1 MRTRP
6 PTMED
11 RSVPTYVQ
19 VLPVA
24 CFGVVMAMYF
34 THRNFQPSH
43 AYLLGCA
50 LPVAAAT
57 AWLTLHIRGS
67 ILGCV
72 YRPRGA
78 WGGDYK
84 VYEGGAAWAR
94 AFATALLCA
103 VAVAFFVDSFGNT
116 VFGTLSY
123 RRYLITGT
131 YLHESR
137 FTRCNGLRV
146 ERPGAASRPHHFCV
160 SAAAARTLG
169 VGQHVLVGD
178 QRSWFGNE
186 VTSYRALTP

>member
-1 MRTRP
+1 
-6 PTMED
+6 MEE

-24 CFGVVMAMYF
+24 CFGVLMAMYF
-34 THRNFQPSH
+34 THRNFQPSRT
-43 AYLLGCA
+43 YLLACA
-50 LPVAAAT
+50 LPAAAAT
-57 AWLTLHIRGS
+57 AWLTLRIRGS

-78 WGGDYK
+78 WWGGDDYK

-94 AFATALLCA
+94 AFVTALVCV
-103 VAVAFFVDSFGNT
+103 VALAFLLDSFGNT
-116 VFGTLSY
+116 AFGTLSY

-131 YLHESR
+131 YLNESR

-146 ERPGAASRPHHFCV
+146 ERPGAASRLHHFCV
-160 SAAAARTLG
+160 SVAAARTLG
-169 VGQHVLVGD
+169 VGQYVLVGD